1 MIIDKLSNA
10 EFYYGINE
18 KIKTSLNYLKNTN
31 LLNLENGRYEV
42 DGDDIFV
49 IIQDYQSKPENEGKW
64 EAHRKYT
71 DIQYIIKGRERLG
84 YLNINEFTPDTSYND
99 EKDIIFGMG
108 SGGFVTAKTGD
119 FVIFTPQDA
128 HMPRICVKEPEYV
141 KKAVIKIKWE

>member
-1 MIIDKLSNA
+1 MIIDKLINA

-18 KIKTSLNYLKNTN
+18 KIKTSLHYLKNTD
-31 LLNLENGRYEV
+31 LLNLENGRYEI
-42 DGDDIFV
+42 DGDNIFM

-71 DIQYIIKGRERLG
+71 DIQYIIKGSERLG

-99 EKDIIFGMG
+99 EKDIIFGIG
-108 SGGFVTAKTGD
+108 NGTFVTAKAGD

-128 HMPRICVKEPEYV
+128 HMPGICVKEPEYV
-141 KKAVIKIKWE
+141 KKAVVKVKW